1 MLNED
6 EIDEEEYIL
15 TKNDPQYVEK
25 IKNEDYTLPENEEII
40 EFDEVFEFIKTKIS
54 NISNYD
60 YMMEEK
66 VLDFLRKGGFQ
77 K

>member
-66 VLDFLRKGGFQ
+66 VLAFLRKGGFR

>member
-66 VLDFLRKGGFQ
+66 VLDFLRKGGFR